1 MGLPR
6 ATVNKTPLRTEEA
19 AADNEQQVYGS
30 CPSILRIIL
39 QPEHQVVYQRSPRR
53 EGKCHGRHP
62 PFS

>member
-30 CPSILRIIL
+30 RQKTALAGQNSPAWGTFHNDKV
-39 QPEHQVVYQRSPRR
+39 QP
-53 EGKCHGRHP
+53 
-62 PFS
+62 